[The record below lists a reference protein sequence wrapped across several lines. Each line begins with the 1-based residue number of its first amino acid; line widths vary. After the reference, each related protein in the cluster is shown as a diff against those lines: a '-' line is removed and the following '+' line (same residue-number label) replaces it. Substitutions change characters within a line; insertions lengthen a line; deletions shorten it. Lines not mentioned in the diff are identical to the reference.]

1 MFIAPDIPKCDELL
15 RIREWW
21 IPTIQWSFPI
31 LQLKFSQFFSPPR
44 SIVLFVWKSLFV
56 MVDKCFCL
64 FFFCVFFPI
73 CSLVADYIHPKGY
86 KNDETTSF
94 TLYLAINYG
103 DSVLAARIISSGKVQ
118 DFGCAL
124 NSRGLILL
132 SVFKMVGLKIKRC
145 PLYGLPWLKL
155 LLSRYYCTEVHK
167 SMFKIGK
174 KLPWS

>member
-1 MFIAPDIPKCDELL
+1 M
-15 RIREWW
+15 WW
-21 IPTIQWSFPI
+21 TTENKRVVNTHNTMEFSYSPTQV
-31 LQLKFSQFFSPPR
+31 FSVFFSTKID
-44 SIVLFVWKSLFV
+44 S
-56 MVDKCFCL
+56 
-64 FFFCVFFPI
+64 PI
-73 CSLVADYIHPKGY
+73 CLKVLICYGWQMFLSFLFLCFLSYLFSSGRLIHPKGY
-86 KNDETTSF
+86 KHDET

-124 NSRGLILL
+124 NSRALILL

>member
-1 MFIAPDIPKCDELL
+1 MFIAPDILKCDELL

-31 LQLKFSQFFSPPR
+31 LQLLKFSQFFSPPR
-44 SIVLFVWKSLFV
+44 LIVLFVWKSLFV

-73 CSLVADYIHPKGY
+73 CSLVADKSIQEQM
-86 KNDETTSF
+86 D
-94 TLYLAINYG
+94 YG

-118 DFGCAL
+118 DFGYAL
-124 NSRGLILL
+124 NSWALILL